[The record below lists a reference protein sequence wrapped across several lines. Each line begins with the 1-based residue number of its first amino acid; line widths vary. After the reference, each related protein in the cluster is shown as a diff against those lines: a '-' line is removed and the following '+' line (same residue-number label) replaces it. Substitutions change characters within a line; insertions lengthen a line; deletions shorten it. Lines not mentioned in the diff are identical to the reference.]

1 MGMSRS
7 YVMEITTEVV
17 RVLNMTSSDVIS
29 FPRSRWGWDAVEAKF
44 ASRHGYPGIVSDCNI
59 CSVVEL

>member
-17 RVLNMTSSDVIS
+17 RVLNMTSSDIIS
-29 FPRSRWGWDAVEAKF
+29 FPRSRWGWDTVEAKF